1 MLEYDEAAGLLFDAV
16 TFDVED
22 KPVQERPVART
33 LREVERRAEA
43 GARYGCTPCM
53 VLSCGLASLE
63 QLADVDASPAGDL
76 ILVAASMVRLAA
88 LAHGLADGSA
98 VAVSGDG
105 LLA

>member
-1 MLEYDEAAGLLFDAV
+1 MIEYDEAAGLLFDAV
-16 TFDVED
+16 AFDGD
-22 KPVQERPVART
+22 DRPVQERPVART

-43 GARYGCTPCM
+43 GARYGCAPCM

-63 QLADVDASPAGDL
+63 QLADIAASPAGDL

-98 VAVSGDG
+98 VAVPGDG